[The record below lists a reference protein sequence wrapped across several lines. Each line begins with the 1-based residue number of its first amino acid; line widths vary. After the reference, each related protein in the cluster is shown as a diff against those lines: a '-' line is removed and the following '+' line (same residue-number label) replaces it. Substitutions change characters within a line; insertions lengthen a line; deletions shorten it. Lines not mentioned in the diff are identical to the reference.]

1 MIRKI
6 FDGNSCKDINI
17 QGFSSNL
24 GWFQPWKRATPV
36 FIADRVYSFDAKP
49 VPDDFGD
56 LSDTFFIPRESNF
69 CIGPKGDFTEDDW
82 KERVSFLKEM
92 VLTDLRLEIIYL
104 VTLSACV
111 LGYVE
116 LGAKKVPPVLGL
128 LTGNNVQMA
137 EWLAASVIGN
147 PTVLLHAILYREDIY
162 SGIPVV
168 ITEHDQL
175 VADYSIVLSPTCYER
190 PLTFELP
197 VPQPASKKELNRFCR
212 MAEQHFGTDLARFA
226 ETMTSMSMIDL
237 DRLFA
242 EQCAIFEGKDNLDD
256 QFKTVCGAILTTMTI
271 TEKMTGLSFHRDAII
286 KFLNNTSVKPFDED
300 AEY

>member
-1 MIRKI
+1 MPA
-6 FDGNSCKDINI
+6 
-17 QGFSSNL
+17 L
-24 GWFQPWKRATPV
+24 G
-36 FIADRVYSFDAKP
+36 
-49 VPDDFGD
+49 
-56 LSDTFFIPRESNF
+56 LSAAAVLVKGLIVKCDPRLPSR
-69 CIGPKGDFTEDDW
+69 PKGV
-82 KERVSFLKEM
+82 K
-92 VLTDLRLEIIYL
+92 
-104 VTLSACV
+104 
-111 LGYVE
+111 LGKNRSIRSNYVE
-116 LGAKKVPPVLGL
+116 LGVKKVSPVLGL

-212 MAEQHFGTDLARFA
+212 MAERHFGTDLVRFA

-237 DRLFA
+237 DRLFE

-271 TEKMTGLSFHRDAII
+271 
-286 KFLNNTSVKPFDED
+286 V
-300 AEY
+300 